1 MVALLPNPSIQMR
14 RFAIFVVLF
23 SFSQILVADGYER
36 LLYLKNFQKLGQRAC
51 QENKVMVVMVTRESC
66 PYCIKL
72 KKQIFIPEVKHGELN
87 DKWLLRDL
95 RIDGGMTHID
105 FNGKKVNS
113 VDYARSI
120 KATLTPTV
128 LFLDKNGKE
137 VGKRIVGIGGAMEFY
152 DFYLKK
158 SINQALA
165 SQQCD

>member
-1 MVALLPNPSIQMR
+1 MSRFILLIV
-14 RFAIFVVLF
+14 IILF
-23 SFSQILVADGYER
+23 SQMLQADGYER
-36 LLYLKNFQKLGQRAC
+36 LLYLKDFQKLGQRAC
-51 QENKVMVVMVTRESC
+51 QENKVMVVMVSRESC

-72 KKQIFIPEVKHGELN
+72 KKQIFIPEVKYGELN
-87 DKWLLRDL
+87 DKWLLREL

-105 FNGKKVNS
+105 FKGKKVNS

-120 KATLTPTV
+120 KATLTPTM

-158 SINQALA
+158 SINQALEN
-165 SQQCD
+165 QQCE